1 MHALF
6 EQFPML
12 LPALGIGA
20 VVVMFLVSWLLTSDL
35 LDQPS
40 RPDRRTRSDL
50 DVWPGAPYD
59 GAPYDGGS
67 GAGGAD
73 CGSDGGACGGD

>member
-1 MHALF
+1 MDALF

-12 LPALGIGA
+12 LPALGLAA
-20 VVVMFLVSWLLTSDL
+20 VAAMFLLAWVLTSDFFA
-35 LDQPS
+35 
-40 RPDRRTRSDL
+40 RPRHDRRTDSGS

-67 GAGGAD
+67 GAGGGD
-73 CGSDGGACGGD
+73 CGGDGGACGGD